1 MSIGIATM
9 PKSGNNE
16 LPESKVVPDPK
27 LEKRQRRV
35 HTLEYKLKI
44 LAQADNCKHGELG
57 ALLRSEGLYSAQ
69 LKTWR
74 EELNNSGIEQLSK
87 TKPGPTSRLT
97 AEQKQIEKLQAEVSR
112 LNHELEITNG
122 CLDLQKKALH
132 LLDLH
137 SSGKKP

>member
-1 MSIGIATM
+1 M

-16 LPESKVVPDPK
+16 RPKSQVIPDPS
-27 LEKRQRRV
+27 LEKRKRRAHSV
-35 HTLEYKLKI
+35 EYKLQI
-44 LAQADNCKHGELG
+44 LAEADNCKHGELG
-57 ALLRSEGLYSAQ
+57 ALLRREGLYSAQ

-74 EELNNSGIEQLSK
+74 EELSTNGTDQLSK
-87 TKPGPTSRLT
+87 TKPGPTSKLT

-112 LNHELEITNG
+112 LNRELEITNG

>member
-1 MSIGIATM
+1 M

-57 ALLRSEGLYSAQ
+57 ALLRSEGKYSRSNINCEDT
-69 LKTWR
+69 L
-74 EELNNSGIEQLSK
+74 
-87 TKPGPTSRLT
+87 
-97 AEQKQIEKLQAEVSR
+97 V
-112 LNHELEITNG
+112 
-122 CLDLQKKALH
+122 
-132 LLDLH
+132 
-137 SSGKKP
+137 